1 MTSPRTLLSAWNLH
15 PKKQLG
21 QNFLAEPST
30 ARMIIERAGI
40 GPEDVILE
48 IGSGLG
54 ALTIPAAAA
63 AARVTAVE
71 TDRQIADLLK
81 TELLAARID
90 NVTILRESILN
101 VDIKALAPGDGRK
114 LMVIGNLPYNI
125 SSQILV
131 GLIRARAV
139 LSRAVVM
146 FQKELADRLTA
157 GPGSKVYGR
166 ITVMLA
172 YCAEIKTIAT
182 IKERMFYPRPK
193 VDSEVL
199 EIRFRDK
206 IERLAQ
212 DEALL
217 FKVIQAAFGKRRKTL
232 KNALSQ
238 SQLGLD
244 GVTAAKALELA
255 AIDPVRR
262 AETLEVDEFVRLSD
276 SVGTCLFCP

>member
-21 QNFLAEPST
+21 QNFLADPST
-30 ARMIIERAGI
+30 ARMIVDRAGI
-40 GPEDVILE
+40 GAEDIILE

-54 ALTIPAAAA
+54 ALTIPAARA
-63 AARVTAVE
+63 AARVFAVE

-81 TELLAARID
+81 TELLAAGLI
-90 NVTILRESILN
+90 NVTRLRENILD
-101 VDIKALAPGDGRK
+101 VDIPALAAGEERK
-114 LMVIGNLPYNI
+114 LVVIGNLPYNI

-131 GLIRARAV
+131 QLINARAV
-139 LSRAVVM
+139 ISRAVVM
-146 FQKELADRLTA
+146 FQKELAERLA
-157 GPGSKVYGR
+157 AAPGNKTYGR

-172 YCAEIKTIAT
+172 YCAEIKTVAT

-199 EIRFRDK
+199 EIRFRDE
-206 IERLAQ
+206 IERPAK

-217 FKVIQAAFGKRRKTL
+217 FKVIKAAFGKRRKTL

-244 GVTAAKALELA
+244 ARTVENVLREA

-262 AETLEVDEFVRLSD
+262 AETLTADDFVRISNHIQAARL
-276 SVGTCLFCP
+276 